1 MPGILSNA
9 LWLLAQ
15 TTSPTQPATAPADP
29 TPWPEGLYMIMAVGV
44 VLGMIWLAR
53 RIAFPRKFS
62 LVNTPA
68 RPNDV
73 HPLLLVGLFVLFAAI
88 QAVAAW
94 FWQTRFGQV
103 GADLTKARV
112 LAACSTQV
120 VFFTVCAT
128 LAFWLFRHGLGRGCG
143 LTLRRWPIDSFRGA
157 AGLLIALPVCIA
169 LLALTNWLIGLIFQG
184 QPERIE
190 QLTGPHTFIEAL
202 LAMPTPW
209 RVGIFISAVVLAPL
223 SEELFF
229 RGFVQS
235 SLRQATGSPWLGIIV
250 AAAFFA
256 AVHAEWNAKPALFF
270 LGIVMGYNY
279 ERTGRLWP
287 AIVIHA
293 LFNATFLLLTLQM
306 H

>member
-1 MPGILSNA
+1 MSNG
-9 LWLLAQ
+9 LWTLAQ
-15 TTSPTQPATAPADP
+15 ATGPTQPTSTPADQ
-29 TPWPEGLYMIMAVGV
+29 TAWPEGLYLVMAIGV
-44 VLGMIWLAR
+44 VLGLVWLAR

-73 HPLLLVGLFVLFAAI
+73 HPLLLVGLFVLFAAM
-88 QAVAAW
+88 QSLAAW
-94 FWQTRFGQV
+94 FWQTRFGQ
-103 GADLTKARV
+103 ADVDQTKARI
-112 LAACSTQV
+112 LAACTTQV
-120 VFFTVCAT
+120 VFFGVCAA
-128 LAFWLFRHGLGRGCG
+128 LAYRLFRRGLGRGCG

-157 AGLLIALPVCIA
+157 TALLIALPICIA
-169 LLALTNWLIGLIFQG
+169 LLALTNWAIRQLFQG

-202 LAMPTPW
+202 LAMPKPW
-209 RVGIFISAVVLAPL
+209 RVGIFISAAVLAPL

-250 AAAFFA
+250 AATFFA
-256 AVHAEWNAKPALFF
+256 AVHAEWNAKPALLF
-270 LGIVMGYNY
+270 LGLVMGYNY

-287 AIVIHA
+287 AVVIHA
-293 LFNATFLLLTLQM
+293 LFNATFLLLTLRM